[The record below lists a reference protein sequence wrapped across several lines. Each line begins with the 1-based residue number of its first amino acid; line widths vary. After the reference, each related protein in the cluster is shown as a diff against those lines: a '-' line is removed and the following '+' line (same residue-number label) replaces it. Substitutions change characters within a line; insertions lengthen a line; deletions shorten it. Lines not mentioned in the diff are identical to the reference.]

1 MPFERVRDTDNV
13 TRSTPFRHLVQPYGG
28 RWGRTIRMI
37 FHIVPL
43 ADWTAAPELPYAPAS
58 LDSEGFVHCSADRP
72 TVLAIADAHYRE
84 APGPLLAVELDERAL
99 TSEVRREG
107 ESGGRYPHVHGP
119 LDRAAVVR
127 VWEVVRTPGSPA
139 ELVPWERG
147 S

>member
-1 MPFERVRDTDNV
+1 MVREV
-13 TRSTPFRHLVQPYGG
+13 GG
-28 RWGRTIRMI
+28 GCGKTVVMI

-43 ADWTAAPELPYAPAS
+43 ADWTAAPELPYAPSS

-72 TVLAIADAHYRE
+72 TVLEIADAHYRE
-84 APGPLLAVELDERAL
+84 VPGPLLAVELDERAL

-127 VWEVVRTPGSPA
+127 VWEVVRTPGGPA
-139 ELVPWERG
+139 ELAPWGQG

>member
-1 MPFERVRDTDNV
+1 MRNVR
-13 TRSTPFRHLVQPYGG
+13 GG
-28 RWGRTIRMI
+28 CGRTTGMI

-43 ADWTAAPELPYAPAS
+43 ADWTAAPELPYAPSS
-58 LDSEGFVHCSADRP
+58 LESEGFVHCSADRP
-72 TVLAIADAHYRE
+72 TVLAIAEAHYRDV
-84 APGPLLAVELDERAL
+84 PGPLLAVELDERAL

-127 VWEVVRTPGSPA
+127 LWEVARTAGGPA
-139 ELVPWERG
+139 ELVPWEQG

>member
-1 MPFERVRDTDNV
+1 
-13 TRSTPFRHLVQPYGG
+13 
-28 RWGRTIRMI
+28 MI

-43 ADWTAAPELPYAPAS
+43 ADWTAAPELPYAPSS

-72 TVLAIADAHYRE
+72 TVLEIADAHYRE
-84 APGPLLAVELDERAL
+84 VPGPLLAVELDERAL

-127 VWEVVRTPGSPA
+127 VWEVVRTPGGPA
-139 ELVPWERG
+139 ELAPWGQG